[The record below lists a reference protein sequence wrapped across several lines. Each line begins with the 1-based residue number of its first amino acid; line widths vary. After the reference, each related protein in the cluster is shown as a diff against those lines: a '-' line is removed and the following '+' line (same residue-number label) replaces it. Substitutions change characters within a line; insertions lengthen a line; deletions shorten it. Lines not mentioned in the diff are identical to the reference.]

1 MRMQRFRR
9 QQERP
14 QKQAGSQGRGLLPC
28 SWPGADGRKW
38 GEPEPCQPLEC
49 PVCSLHFFSLVLTY
63 VRHLTGRM
71 HSPQQSPQVHPDH
84 CTYML

>member
-1 MRMQRFRR
+1 M
-9 QQERP
+9 E
-14 QKQAGSQGRGLLPC
+14 GS
-28 SWPGADGRKW
+28 GASRS
-38 GEPEPCQPLEC
+38 PASHLSAQSAPFT
-49 PVCSLHFFSLVLTY
+49 FFSLVLTY